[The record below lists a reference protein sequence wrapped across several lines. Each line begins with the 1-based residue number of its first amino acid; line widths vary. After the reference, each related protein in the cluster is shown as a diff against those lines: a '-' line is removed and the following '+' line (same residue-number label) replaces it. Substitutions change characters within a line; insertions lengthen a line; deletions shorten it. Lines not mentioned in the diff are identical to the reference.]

1 LSKAEK
7 AIEEKLKKKQAKHYN
22 KSYLGEMVHFDTKR
36 LPLL

>member
-1 LSKAEK
+1 LFKAEK
-7 AIEEKLKKKQAKHYN
+7 AIEEKLKKQAKHYN